1 MLGCLIVEAESGLKC
16 WNWQLWRAAYYI
28 DSIHSNLAAYYS
40 NSEQHGSSRH
50 IKNEIKMQQT
60 RKIRIEE
67 ISTEKSRIEKSRT
80 GKNRKKV

>member
-1 MLGCLIVEAESGLKC
+1 MRLLIGITTLS
-16 WNWQLWRAAYYI
+16 WQ
-28 DSIHSNLAAYYS
+28 N
-40 NSEQHGSSRH
+40 QGSSKH

-60 RKIRIEE
+60 RQIGIEE

>member
-1 MLGCLIVEAESGLKC
+1 MRLLIGITTL
-16 WNWQLWRAAYYI
+16 
-28 DSIHSNLAAYYS
+28 
-40 NSEQHGSSRH
+40 SRQNQEISKH